1 MKIDKRFA
9 PLVNALFMAI
19 VLPFFMTFVVS
30 LVNIGFTDRLVAA
43 WMKTWAIA
51 SVAAFPLILILAPL
65 IKKTVGRI
73 TE

>member
-9 PLVNALFMAI
+9 PLVNALLMAI

-30 LVNIGFTDRLVAA
+30 LVNLGFTDRLVAA